1 MHWLDR
7 VVDQNKTTQDRLPSN
22 YSNHLQVGY
31 NAFEFLL
38 EFAQFRENDT
48 NIVNVAAIVTS
59 PAFAKA
65 FARTL
70 NDSIASYQQRF
81 GEIPD
86 LDR

>member
-1 MHWLDR
+1 
-7 VVDQNKTTQDRLPSN
+7 VDQQKTTQDRFASN

-38 EFAQFRENDT
+38 EFAQFREKDT
-48 NIVNVAAIVTS
+48 DVVKVIAIVTS

-65 FARTL
+65 FAQTL
-70 NDSIASYQQRF
+70 SDSIAGYEQRF
-81 GEIPD
+81 GAIPD